1 MAYHSISTTTLG
13 STSSSV
19 TLSSIPSSYT
29 DLFLVITTT
38 TSTLDPSIRLRFNSD
53 ASTNYSYQNVI
64 GYSGGAIAQIA
75 GGTNHTRISGQG
87 ATDTMNFYTCNVFDY
102 ANATTYKTQLSRGVA
117 PGNSSSVDAHV
128 GVWRSSSA
136 INSMEIYPSFGTFS
150 SGSVFALYGI
160 KAA

>member
-1 MAYHSISTTTLG
+1 MSYHSISSTTLG

-29 DLFLVITTT
+29 DLVLIITTT
-38 TSTLDPSIRLRFNSD
+38 TSSLDPSIRLRYNGD
-53 ASTNYSYQNVI
+53 TSTNYSYQNVI

-75 GGTNHTRISGQG
+75 GSANHTRISGAG

-117 PGNSSSVDAHV
+117 PGNSSTVDAHV
-128 GVWRSSSA
+128 GVWRSNDA
-136 INSMEIYPSFGTFS
+136 ITSMEIFPSAGTFS